1 MAKIIRR
8 TPVNLILIG
17 FMATGKS
24 TVAQALAPGLGFEAV
39 DTDALIVG
47 RVGKPISEIFEEIGE
62 EGFRGIESE
71 VLEELLPRERLVIST
86 GGGIIT
92 RPGNIE
98 VLRSLGMVIWLNAGI
113 DVIMDRVAGND
124 ERPLLQTDD
133 PRKSM
138 EELMAGR
145 LELYRQAADD
155 CVEVDNLSSEEL
167 AYGIAESAR
176 VWFAG
181 RH

>member
-1 MAKIIRR
+1 M
-8 TPVNLILIG
+8 
-17 FMATGKS
+17 
-24 TVAQALAPGLGFEAV
+24 

-47 RVGKPISEIFEEIGE
+47 RAGKPISEIFEEIGE